1 MSTESPSVSWNP
13 AFMPNSSADVIAT
26 QPTEPLHSGPLS
38 PEPIHDTPKP
48 DLAASTKDLDTSS
61 NIRDAD
67 KDVSS
72 RECLTDE
79 SLVESVERAPFNF
92 PGSSLPPPSQD
103 GLGEA
108 ADALPVA
115 GTVEDNSSHPELR
128 NLRDALTTSLASPG
142 GLELDESPVHN
153 GVSYPDVVEGDK
165 ANFPLEGPNH
175 RNKHMSFARTVSEE
189 VNWGEDDEVDSQWN
203 IQRTD
208 TDPFKGMAR
217 SDRTNSFP
225 DVPPAYAAPIY
236 HPEESLPH
244 SQAEAIMNQ
253 VENEAKVLFG
263 DEGDDVE
270 ADFFART
277 STIDGAN
284 DDILPEAITKDIER
298 PSDYGQ
304 SYGGDVRYEDDQ
316 GLEARYEE
324 GVPLVQLSENHVVV
338 EQPPRSNH
346 PTFSDDEDDFVTQ
359 VSKSGQPEEETLPEQ
374 HFERKSTMQ
383 IMDSMDYQT
392 YSQSQHSIIEEK
404 SVGSSQS
411 SLDKTT
417 GGGIGVSTSTVMSQ
431 VFSELDAATQSQP
444 ADLGTETA
452 DDLAAKW
459 RAALAGD
466 EFLDDDDDELLPDDD
481 EPVEKAEGNALDPAA
496 LFGSDDEGFLE
507 DTDEQNTTTAVFS
520 QQTSPPIP
528 TPVAGPNGHVVGFD
542 SLGGPAQMNRPG
554 SSGTSRYLPPNAI
567 KSTINPSSN
576 YAPSGPMLTDLTRAA
591 TTSANPSPYMSPST
605 STFPKQ
611 QPQRPEMPK
620 AQSFADKS
628 KGGYHS
634 PYDLPM
640 EVVKPRK
647 RVSMQHM
654 QPNYN
659 NAPPANVAPPR
670 SNSMYNQPPPPSR
683 GSASSLSPPSSS
695 HSFPQS
701 KPQPIPTPPSSA
713 QSQGPPA
720 KIVRKSQSG
729 FFEELPMSTK
739 PRLAP
744 RHSSAVSSPTQGT
757 YGAPSPTL
765 PPPPSGG
772 RPPYAP
778 PSVQQHPV
786 QPPPPHEGLVAPER
800 VSPYASLPSGNVPVP
815 AVAARYSP
823 APPTLA
829 HSQTAPPPPVSQSR
843 YSPAP
848 PNPRQSMPTYN
859 SAPSNQIPQSAP
871 PLPHQPRTSSPLAHF
886 ERTQEPRH
894 GSYSETA
901 SFDRRSSSSGYESNL
916 RTSHLPPTHEVE
928 ENEQQSP
935 PSAAR
940 NYGELQEQPPY
951 PASRPSHAIRPI
963 SNTPPPP
970 QGLPSRL
977 VNSPPKRGASN
988 YQPQQYST
996 GPPQA
1001 FVPPQRSQTQ
1011 SPGTAYAG
1019 SRLEMSPSDPY
1030 QRPASVEMP
1039 TSPRSNTGYPTM
1051 SRPRGFS
1058 QGLNYVAPTDGRE
1071 HDPLQRWKG
1080 APVFAWGV
1088 GGTIMTS
1095 FPTDVPRYG
1104 MNQVTPMIVRSPGQV
1119 KIRNIKAVDPLP
1131 ERLTSFPGPLKGKAK
1146 KKDVV
1151 SWLTSGIE
1159 ILEQNASYLRSASQ
1173 LSHEDKRT
1181 EERILLWKILR
1192 VFIEN
1197 DGTLEGNP
1205 VVMKAVRAVL
1215 SPGIDDDSLNA
1226 PSYATGADLPGISRS
1241 ASSAPR
1247 ADSVDPGAVDE
1258 LRKHLLRGEREKA
1271 VWEAVDKRLWAHAML
1286 ISNTV
1291 SRDLYKQVA
1300 QEFVQK
1306 EVKNI
1311 GDNTEPLAALYEIF
1325 AGNFEESIDEL
1336 VPPSARAGFQMVS
1349 TSNASG
1355 PSKDAL
1361 DGLDRWR
1368 ETLGLVLSN
1377 RSVDD
1382 SMALNAL
1389 GKLLS
1394 GYGRAEAAHICFLF
1408 ARSHSVFG
1416 GIDDPSSTIVLVGS
1430 DHLRQPHDFDREM
1443 EPILLSEVFEYG
1455 MSLSNTSNL
1464 AISIPHLSVY
1474 KLQHA
1479 TILAEYGYREKALQY
1494 CEAIAASITSQT
1506 KRSPYHHPLLVASL
1520 DDLSKRLKS
1529 SPKDESGS
1537 WISKPTVEKATS
1549 SVWATFNKFVA
1560 GDESDAAK
1568 AVSNAGIATDI
1579 GPFARIAGGTPTI
1592 SRSPSNA
1599 ELYGSYNGGLG
1610 INGSAAG
1617 LATKAA
1623 SRYAPGAP
1631 YTPPAHEPQS
1641 AVSYGSQPRS
1651 SMEERSS
1658 GEFRRYEAQRQMSQ
1672 ISDYRP
1678 SSQPV
1683 NPVNPPSNYTSQ
1695 TSSSYTPQSSYTP
1708 YGNTGSPYAESPY
1721 APQPTTPV
1729 TDQAPTNIY
1738 SSPQPLNSYDGPQ
1751 QTKSNAPSQP
1761 YLSREPSSS
1770 YEPPATSGYEPPS
1783 SSYEPPSSIGYE
1795 PPTSGY
1801 EPPSYEPATMNDEP
1815 DSPIDT
1821 RPKKKSFMD
1830 DDDDDIPVLKA
1841 GSAPREKTKAE
1852 KDREAD
1858 EAFRKAAEAD
1868 GAPPH
1873 STSFTPTN
1881 KPPAQRAK
1889 EAEAVKKKAGGGGW
1903 GLGGWFSKK
1912 EPDMGAQPNKPIKAK
1927 LGEQSS
1933 FVYDPELKRW
1943 INKKA
1948 GAENTEAKSAA
1959 TPPPPPRAGPPRT
1972 ASGPPTAGPT
1982 STPRMPPPAQRA
1994 VSDAPIPSSQSDS
2007 GLGPPPMIRSVS
2019 NGSSIGGSG
2028 PPSAPPSRP
2037 GTGMS
2042 NASSIDDLL
2051 GPPSAGAG
2059 RKTVKGKKKGRG
2071 YVDVMGEKGT

>member
-1 MSTESPSVSWNP
+1 
-13 AFMPNSSADVIAT
+13 
-26 QPTEPLHSGPLS
+26 
-38 PEPIHDTPKP
+38 
-48 DLAASTKDLDTSS
+48 
-61 NIRDAD
+61 
-67 KDVSS
+67 
-72 RECLTDE
+72 
-79 SLVESVERAPFNF
+79 
-92 PGSSLPPPSQD
+92 
-103 GLGEA
+103 
-108 ADALPVA
+108 
-115 GTVEDNSSHPELR
+115 
-128 NLRDALTTSLASPG
+128 
-142 GLELDESPVHN
+142 
-153 GVSYPDVVEGDK
+153 
-165 ANFPLEGPNH
+165 
-175 RNKHMSFARTVSEE
+175 
-189 VNWGEDDEVDSQWN
+189 
-203 IQRTD
+203 
-208 TDPFKGMAR
+208 
-217 SDRTNSFP
+217 
-225 DVPPAYAAPIY
+225 
-236 HPEESLPH
+236 
-244 SQAEAIMNQ
+244 
-253 VENEAKVLFG
+253 
-263 DEGDDVE
+263 
-270 ADFFART
+270 
-277 STIDGAN
+277 
-284 DDILPEAITKDIER
+284 
-298 PSDYGQ
+298 
-304 SYGGDVRYEDDQ
+304 
-316 GLEARYEE
+316 
-324 GVPLVQLSENHVVV
+324 
-338 EQPPRSNH
+338 
-346 PTFSDDEDDFVTQ
+346 
-359 VSKSGQPEEETLPEQ
+359 
-374 HFERKSTMQ
+374 
-383 IMDSMDYQT
+383 
-392 YSQSQHSIIEEK
+392 
-404 SVGSSQS
+404 
-411 SLDKTT
+411 
-417 GGGIGVSTSTVMSQ
+417 
-431 VFSELDAATQSQP
+431 
-444 ADLGTETA
+444 
-452 DDLAAKW
+452 
-459 RAALAGD
+459 
-466 EFLDDDDDELLPDDD
+466 
-481 EPVEKAEGNALDPAA
+481 
-496 LFGSDDEGFLE
+496 
-507 DTDEQNTTTAVFS
+507 
-520 QQTSPPIP
+520 
-528 TPVAGPNGHVVGFD
+528 
-542 SLGGPAQMNRPG
+542 
-554 SSGTSRYLPPNAI
+554 
-567 KSTINPSSN
+567 
-576 YAPSGPMLTDLTRAA
+576 
-591 TTSANPSPYMSPST
+591 
-605 STFPKQ
+605 
-611 QPQRPEMPK
+611 
-620 AQSFADKS
+620 
-628 KGGYHS
+628 
-634 PYDLPM
+634 
-640 EVVKPRK
+640 
-647 RVSMQHM
+647 
-654 QPNYN
+654 
-659 NAPPANVAPPR
+659 
-670 SNSMYNQPPPPSR
+670 
-683 GSASSLSPPSSS
+683 
-695 HSFPQS
+695 
-701 KPQPIPTPPSSA
+701 
-713 QSQGPPA
+713 
-720 KIVRKSQSG
+720 
-729 FFEELPMSTK
+729 
-739 PRLAP
+739 
-744 RHSSAVSSPTQGT
+744 
-757 YGAPSPTL
+757 
-765 PPPPSGG
+765 
-772 RPPYAP
+772 
-778 PSVQQHPV
+778 
-786 QPPPPHEGLVAPER
+786 
-800 VSPYASLPSGNVPVP
+800 
-815 AVAARYSP
+815 
-823 APPTLA
+823 
-829 HSQTAPPPPVSQSR
+829 
-843 YSPAP
+843 
-848 PNPRQSMPTYN
+848 
-859 SAPSNQIPQSAP
+859 
-871 PLPHQPRTSSPLAHF
+871 
-886 ERTQEPRH
+886 
-894 GSYSETA
+894 
-901 SFDRRSSSSGYESNL
+901 
-916 RTSHLPPTHEVE
+916 
-928 ENEQQSP
+928 
-935 PSAAR
+935 
-940 NYGELQEQPPY
+940 
-951 PASRPSHAIRPI
+951 
-963 SNTPPPP
+963 
-970 QGLPSRL
+970 
-977 VNSPPKRGASN
+977 
-988 YQPQQYST
+988 
-996 GPPQA
+996 
-1001 FVPPQRSQTQ
+1001 
-1011 SPGTAYAG
+1011 
-1019 SRLEMSPSDPY
+1019 
-1030 QRPASVEMP
+1030 
-1039 TSPRSNTGYPTM
+1039 M

-1560 GDESDAAK
+1560 GDESDAAT

-1683 NPVNPPSNYTSQ
+1683 NPVNPPSNYTPQ

-1889 EAEAVKKKAGGGGW
+1889 EAEAAKKKAGGGGW

-1959 TPPPPPRAGPPRT
+1959 TPPPPRAGPPRT

-1994 VSDAPIPSSQSDS
+1994 VSDAPMPSSQSDS

>member
-1 MSTESPSVSWNP
+1 MAGMTAIALKGRRDQLADTLKYSVLFFGTPAFAMSTESPSASWHP

-26 QPTEPLHSGPLS
+26 QSTEQPHSSPLN
-38 PEPIHDTPKP
+38 PEPIFEPSKP
-48 DLAASTKDLDTSS
+48 DLTARTANLDATSNIKDLDNSGL
-61 NIRDAD
+61 
-67 KDVSS
+67 S
-72 RECLTDE
+72 REGLADE
-79 SLVESVERAPFNF
+79 PLFGSRKTAPLELPVPSPSKPQHAVEESVEVQQPVT
-92 PGSSLPPPSQD
+92 
-103 GLGEA
+103 EA
-108 ADALPVA
+108 
-115 GTVEDNSSHPELR
+115 VEDNTEHPEIN
-128 NLRDALTTSLASPG
+128 NLRDALATSLTGPSG
-142 GLELDESPVHN
+142 VELDEGPIHN
-153 GVSYPDVVEGDK
+153 GISHADIIEGDK
-165 ANFPLEGPNH
+165 ANFPSEGPNH
-175 RNKHMSFARTVSEE
+175 KNKHMSFARTVSDE
-189 VNWGEDDEVDSQWN
+189 VNWGEDDEVDPQWN
-203 IQRTD
+203 IQQRD
-208 TDPFKGMAR
+208 ADLFQGMAK

-225 DVPPAYAAPIY
+225 EVPPAHVAPSY
-236 HPEESLPH
+236 HPEDPLSH
-244 SQAEAIMNQ
+244 SQAEDIMNQ
-253 VENEAKVLFG
+253 VEHESKDLFRE
-263 DEGDDVE
+263 EGDDVE

-277 STIDGAN
+277 AATQGAS
-284 DDILPEAITKDIER
+284 DDFLPETGIVESER
-298 PSDYGQ
+298 PFDYGQ
-304 SYGGDVRYEDDQ
+304 TYGGDVRQEEEQESD
-316 GLEARYEE
+316 ARYEE
-324 GVPLVQLSENHVVV
+324 GVPLVQSPENHKSV
-338 EQPPRSNH
+338 EHPSSSNY
-346 PTFSDDEDDFVTQ
+346 PTFSDDEDDFFAQ
-359 VSKSGQPEEETLPEQ
+359 VSKSDQAHEEHPLEPHL
-374 HFERKSTMQ
+374 ERKSTMQ
-383 IMDSMDYQT
+383 IMDSMGFQDH
-392 YSQSQHSIIEEK
+392 SQSQHNIIREVSTK
-404 SVGSSQS
+404 G
-411 SLDKTT
+411 SLDKAT
-417 GGGIGVSTSTVMSQ
+417 GGGIGVSASTVLSQ
-431 VFSELDAATQSQP
+431 VFSEHDAATHSQP
-444 ADLGTETA
+444 EISAGLGVETA
-452 DDLAAKW
+452 DDLAEKW
-459 RAALAGD
+459 KAALAGD

-481 EPVEKAEGNALDPAA
+481 EPAEKSEGNALDPAA

-507 DTDEQNTTTAVFS
+507 DTDEQNTTDDAAFS

-528 TPVAGPNGHVVGFD
+528 TPVTGPNGHVVGFD
-542 SLGGPAQMNRPG
+542 SLGGPAQMNRRGSSGRPG
-554 SSGTSRYLPPNAI
+554 SSGTSRYLPPGANTTVPA
-567 KSTINPSSN
+567 PSNN
-576 YAPSGPMLTDLTRAA
+576 YTPSGPMLTDLTRAA
-591 TTSANPSPYMSPST
+591 TTSATPSPYMSPSI
-605 STFPKQ
+605 SDFPTQ
-611 QPQRPEMPK
+611 QTQRPEFPK

-654 QPNYN
+654 HPGYD
-659 NAPPANVAPPR
+659 NAPAANVPPPR
-670 SNSMYNQPPPPSR
+670 SNSMHTQPPPPLR
-683 GSASSLSPPSSS
+683 GSTSSLSPPTSS
-695 HSFPQS
+695 HSFQQTKLPS
-701 KPQPIPTPPSSA
+701 VPTRPSPG
-713 QSQGPPA
+713 QSQVPPT
-720 KIVRKSQSG
+720 KTVRKSQSG
-729 FFEELPMSTK
+729 FFEELPMSAK

-744 RHSSAVSSPTQGT
+744 RHSSAIASPTQGP
-757 YGAPSPTL
+757 YGAPSPTH
-765 PPPPSGG
+765 PPPLSGDRPS
-772 RPPYAP
+772 YAP
-778 PSVQQHPV
+778 SSASVQQHPI
-786 QPPPPHEGLVAPER
+786 QPPPPHQGLVAPER
-800 VSPYASLPSGNVPVP
+800 VSPYASLPSGNAPVP
-815 AVAARYSP
+815 AVATRYSP
-823 APPTLA
+823 APPSIT
-829 HSQTAPPPPVSQSR
+829 HSHTAPPPPVSQSR

-859 SAPSNQIPQSAP
+859 SAPSNQLPQSAP

-886 ERTQEPRH
+886 ERTQDLRAH

-916 RTSHLPPTHEVE
+916 RTSHLPPTREVD
-928 ENEQQSP
+928 ENDQLP
-935 PSAAR
+935 PSAVR
-940 NYGELQEQPPY
+940 NYGELQEQPPQ
-951 PASRPSHAIRPI
+951 PASRPPPSMRPVSH
-963 SNTPPPP
+963 TTPPP
-970 QGLPSRL
+970 QGLSSRPM
-977 VNSPPKRGASN
+977 NSPPKRATSN
-988 YQPQQYST
+988 YQPQPHST

-1011 SPGTAYAG
+1011 SPGAVHAG
-1019 SRLEMSPSDPY
+1019 HRLEMSSSDPY
-1030 QRPASVEMP
+1030 QRPASVEVP
-1039 TSPRSNTGYPTM
+1039 TSPRSNIGYATM
-1051 SRPRGFS
+1051 SMTSSISRPRGFS
-1058 QGLNYVAPTDGRE
+1058 QGLNYIAPTDGRE
-1071 HDPLQRWKG
+1071 HDPLQRWRG
-1080 APVFAWGV
+1080 APIFAWGV

-1104 MNQVTPMIVRSPGQV
+1104 LNQVTPMIVRSPGQV
-1119 KIRNIKAVDPLP
+1119 KIRNIKEVDPLP

-1146 KKDVV
+1146 KKDVI

-1205 VVMKAVRAVL
+1205 IVMKAVRVVL
-1215 SPGIDDDSLNA
+1215 SPGIDDNSLNA
-1226 PSYATGADLPGISRS
+1226 PLYATGAELSGISRS
-1241 ASSAPR
+1241 TTSAPK
-1247 ADSVDPGAVDE
+1247 ADPVDPGAVDE
-1258 LRKHLLRGEREKA
+1258 LRKHLLRGEREEA

-1291 SRDLYKQVA
+1291 SRELYKQVA

-1311 GDNTEPLAALYEIF
+1311 GDNTESLAALYEIF

-1349 TSNASG
+1349 TSNATG

-1382 SMALNAL
+1382 SLALNAL

-1494 CEAIAASITSQT
+1494 CEAIATSITSQT

-1560 GDESDAAK
+1560 GDESEAAT
-1568 AVSNAGIATDI
+1568 AGSNAGSATDV

-1617 LATKAA
+1617 LATKAT

-1631 YTPPAHEPQS
+1631 YTPPSQEQQS
-1641 AVSYGSQPRS
+1641 AVSYVSQPRS

-1658 GEFRRYEAQRQMSQ
+1658 GEFRRYEPQRQMSQ
-1672 ISDYRP
+1672 MSDYRP

-1683 NPVNPPSNYTSQ
+1683 NPVNPPSNYTPQ
-1695 TSSSYTPQSSYTP
+1695 TSSGYTPQSSYTP
-1708 YGNTGSPYAESPY
+1708 YGNTDSPYAESPY
-1721 APQPTTPV
+1721 APQPTTPL
-1729 TDQAPTNIY
+1729 TEQPPTNMY
-1738 SSPQPLNSYDGPQ
+1738 SSPQQLNNYDGPQ
-1751 QTKSNAPSQP
+1751 QTTSYAPAPSQP
-1761 YLSREPSSS
+1761 SSSREPS
-1770 YEPPATSGYEPPS
+1770 SGYEPPS
-1783 SSYEPPSSIGYE
+1783 SSYEPPVSSGYEPPSSSYEPPASSGYE

-1815 DSPIDT
+1815 DSPVET

-1830 DDDDDIPVLKA
+1830 DDDDDMPALKA
-1841 GSAPREKTKAE
+1841 APASREKTKAE

-1858 EAFRKAAEAD
+1858 EAFRRAAEAD
-1868 GAPPH
+1868 GMFPFSPSLDPH
-1873 STSFTPTN
+1873 
-1881 KPPAQRAK
+1881 
-1889 EAEAVKKKAGGGGW
+1889 
-1903 GLGGWFSKK
+1903 
-1912 EPDMGAQPNKPIKAK
+1912 
-1927 LGEQSS
+1927 
-1933 FVYDPELKRW
+1933 
-1943 INKKA
+1943 
-1948 GAENTEAKSAA
+1948 
-1959 TPPPPPRAGPPRT
+1959 
-1972 ASGPPTAGPT
+1972 
-1982 STPRMPPPAQRA
+1982 
-1994 VSDAPIPSSQSDS
+1994 
-2007 GLGPPPMIRSVS
+2007 
-2019 NGSSIGGSG
+2019 
-2028 PPSAPPSRP
+2028 
-2037 GTGMS
+2037 
-2042 NASSIDDLL
+2042 
-2051 GPPSAGAG
+2051 
-2059 RKTVKGKKKGRG
+2059 
-2071 YVDVMGEKGT
+2071 